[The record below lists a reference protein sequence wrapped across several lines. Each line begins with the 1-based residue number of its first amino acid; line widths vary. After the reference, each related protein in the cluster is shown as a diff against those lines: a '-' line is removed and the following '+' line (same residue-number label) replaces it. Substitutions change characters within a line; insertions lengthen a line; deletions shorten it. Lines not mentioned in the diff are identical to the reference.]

1 MRLFGAHGGMACPL
15 SPVPSDHTRMGSLEE
30 HNWPTE
36 FVRGLAFIA
45 ESDADKVE
53 SKQCPNGGTGRRAR
67 FRTWF
72 SQGSGGSSPL
82 SGTIR
87 IMAKAK
93 VRQILLHLLSA
104 PRPVR
109 FSHPSLIWSPVQFS
123 PHCVTLLFFCAGV
136 LRANASQPGHGV
148 GSSQTELRRNAC
160 ANPRSARGSGIL
172 CANPSNASR
181 F

>member
-15 SPVPSDHTRMGSLEE
+15 SPVPSDHTRIGSLEE

-109 FSHPSLIWSPVQFS
+109 FSHPL
-123 PHCVTLLFFCAGV
+123 
-136 LRANASQPGHGV
+136 
-148 GSSQTELRRNAC
+148 
-160 ANPRSARGSGIL
+160 SGL
-172 CANPSNASR
+172 PYSFRHTA
-181 F
+181 

>member
-15 SPVPSDHTRMGSLEE
+15 SPVPSDHTRIGSLEE

-82 SGTIR
+82 SGTNFYPL
-87 IMAKAK
+87 APDSTF
-93 VRQILLHLLSA
+93 SA
-104 PRPVR
+104 CNA
-109 FSHPSLIWSPVQFS
+109 PS
-123 PHCVTLLFFCAGV
+123 GV
-136 LRANASQPGHGV
+136 
-148 GSSQTELRRNAC
+148 SSCLK
-160 ANPRSARGSGIL
+160 
-172 CANPSNASR
+172 
-181 F
+181 

>member
-1 MRLFGAHGGMACPL
+1 MRLFGRVAAWL
-15 SPVPSDHTRMGSLEE
+15 ALR
-30 HNWPTE
+30 NRW
-36 FVRGLAFIA
+36 RALAFIA
-45 ESDADKVE
+45 ESAANKVE

-87 IMAKAK
+87 IKAK

-109 FSHPSLIWSPVQFS
+109 FSHSL
-123 PHCVTLLFFCAGV
+123 
-136 LRANASQPGHGV
+136 
-148 GSSQTELRRNAC
+148 
-160 ANPRSARGSGIL
+160 SGL
-172 CANPSNASR
+172 PYSFRHTA
-181 F
+181 

>member
-1 MRLFGAHGGMACPL
+1 VFDWATKVNYSSVINALGGVAGMRLFGARGAWL
-15 SPVPSDHTRMGSLEE
+15 VRFAGSFRSHVHWFLEE
-30 HNWPTE
+30 PNWPTE

-82 SGTIR
+82 SGTMR
-87 IMAKAK
+87 IKAKA
-93 VRQILLHLLSA
+93 RRILLHLLST

-109 FSHPSLIWSPVQFS
+109 FFHPL
-123 PHCVTLLFFCAGV
+123 
-136 LRANASQPGHGV
+136 
-148 GSSQTELRRNAC
+148 
-160 ANPRSARGSGIL
+160 SGLPYSFRHI
-172 CANPSNASR
+172 A
-181 F
+181 

>member
-1 MRLFGAHGGMACPL
+1 MRLFGRVAAWL
-15 SPVPSDHTRMGSLEE
+15 ALR
-30 HNWPTE
+30 NRW
-36 FVRGLAFIA
+36 RALAFIA
-45 ESDADKVE
+45 ESAANKVE

-87 IMAKAK
+87 IKAK

-109 FSHPSLIWSPVQFS
+109 FSHPL
-123 PHCVTLLFFCAGV
+123 
-136 LRANASQPGHGV
+136 
-148 GSSQTELRRNAC
+148 
-160 ANPRSARGSGIL
+160 SGL
-172 CANPSNASR
+172 PYR
-181 F
+181 FRHTA

>member
-1 MRLFGAHGGMACPL
+1 LSA
-15 SPVPSDHTRMGSLEE
+15 SPVPSNHLRIGSLEQ
-30 HNWPTE
+30 HNWLTE
-36 FVRGLAFIA
+36 FVRGLPFIA
-45 ESDADKVE
+45 ESDANKVE

-82 SGTIR
+82 SGTIQ
-87 IMAKAK
+87 

-109 FSHPSLIWSPVQFS
+109 FSHPSFIWSPVQFS
-123 PHCVTLLFFCAGV
+123 PHCVILLFFCAGV

-181 F
+181 FQRF

>member
-1 MRLFGAHGGMACPL
+1 LA
-15 SPVPSDHTRMGSLEE
+15 
-30 HNWPTE
+30 TE

-93 VRQILLHLLSA
+93 VRQKSSCISYLL
-104 PRPVR
+104 R
-109 FSHPSLIWSPVQFS
+109 VQFVS
-123 PHCVTLLFFCAGV
+123 PILYLVSRTAFATLRNSVIFLVAVCCALTLGNQAMVWGPLKQNYGGMRIRARHVVQEFSAQALQTHRAFCVSD
-136 LRANASQPGHGV
+136 LRHIVIG
-148 GSSQTELRRNAC
+148 LRSC
-160 ANPRSARGSGIL
+160 
-172 CANPSNASR
+172 
-181 F
+181 